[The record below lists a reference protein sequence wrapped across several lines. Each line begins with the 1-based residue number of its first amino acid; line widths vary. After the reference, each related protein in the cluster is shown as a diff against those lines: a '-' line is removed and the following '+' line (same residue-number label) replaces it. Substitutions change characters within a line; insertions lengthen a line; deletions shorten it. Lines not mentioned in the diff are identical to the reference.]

1 MTMATLS
8 TSKLSSKGQVVI
20 PEDIRNR
27 LGLQPGDR
35 FVVAGEG
42 DTIVFKVLSM
52 PAMDRFSDLIAQAQ
66 KVARQVGLTPADIS
80 DAIRLARKS

>member
-35 FVVAGEG
+35 FVVVGEG

-52 PAMDRFSDLIAQAQ
+52 PAMDQFSDLIAQAQ
-66 KVARQVGLTPADIS
+66 KVARQIGLTPADIS

>member
-1 MTMATLS
+1 MATLS

-42 DTIVFKVLSM
+42 DTIIFKAISM
-52 PAMDRFSDLIAQAQ
+52 PAMDQFSDLIDEAQA
-66 KVARQVGLTPADIS
+66 VARQVGLTPADIA
-80 DAIRLARKS
+80 DAIRLARQS